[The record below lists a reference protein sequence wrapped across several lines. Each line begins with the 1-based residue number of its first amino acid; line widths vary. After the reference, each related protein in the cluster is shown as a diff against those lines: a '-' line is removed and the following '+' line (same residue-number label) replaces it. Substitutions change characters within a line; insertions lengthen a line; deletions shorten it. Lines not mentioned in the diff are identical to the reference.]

1 MSTMRRGRHDCS
13 TSRTEYETPVADC
26 LEQCATGIRAIDSG
40 WECTLRGE
48 VPLLVTA
55 RLKNHWLRLCS
66 SLSGQSSSRP
76 TPEILD
82 RMLAQ
87 NVKLAGGAKFTL
99 AEDPPLPCLS
109 AEILLDDEP
118 SDLGVKISRACDG
131 FSQALQEFAG
141 GPNRREPDA
150 EPAQADCN
158 KEESDELAA
167 DLAALCKETG
177 WPLARR
183 AGDQV
188 AVDLD
193 VPGGFYQALVQSRG
207 QKGLHLGVDI
217 MSCAVHRRCQSICR
231 QRIAASCVPVPA
243 DGAGDDAD
251 CRRRRRVRLGDL
263 AGPCCQRAG
272 GGVRVG
278 RALAGMSPLG
288 TRSCDVSTRRDV
300 CAEISCAPRLVFVE
314 DYPLFVVTSAV

>member
-1 MSTMRRGRHDCS
+1 MTAVPQEQ
-13 TSRTEYETPVADC
+13 EYETPVADC

-183 AGDQV
+183 AGDQL

-217 MSCAVHRRCQSICR
+217 MSAPSIG
-231 QRIAASCVPVPA
+231 AASRYAVNVLLLHACQFLRMARATTRTA
-243 DGAGDDAD
+243 DGAAVYGWEISLD
-251 CRRRRRVRLGDL
+251 RV
-263 AGPCCQRAG
+263 AS
-272 GGVRVG
+272 VREAEY
-278 RALAGMSPLG
+278 ALAALSLACRLSAREVVMFQQDE
-288 TRSCDVSTRRDV
+288 TFARRY
-300 CAEISCAPRLVFVE
+300 LV
-314 DYPLFVVTSAV
+314 LRGWCS